1 MNREPNAG
9 EPNAGA
15 AMRVTIPDF
24 CLVVLAGAAKSGK
37 STFAR
42 THFTPAEVLSSDA
55 LVRADERSQEAAA
68 DATDALHRLVR
79 ERLAARR
86 LTVVDAAN
94 LRHEDRRQLVAI
106 AREYHAMPV
115 ALAFDIPAS
124 ICQERAG
131 RAVGRRVIRNQC
143 QVLRDALRRLRR
155 EGFLSEYRF
164 RSPQEVDA
172 VVIERRRLRTDRRE
186 DRGPFDVIGD
196 LHGCFDE
203 SIALLGRLG
212 YGVERGEQA
221 AGGRLRVSHP
231 DGRRLIFLGDLV
243 DRGPNSADCL
253 RLAMDAVAAGAALCV
268 PGNHD
273 DKLGRKLRGRDVK
286 VSHVLARTLEQL
298 AAEPPEWSAQAA
310 AFIDSLPD
318 HYELDGGRLVVAH
331 AGMKESMQG
340 RSSRTV
346 RDFALYGETTGE
358 TDEFG
363 MPVRHE
369 WAAEYRGAAQVV
381 YGHTPVPAAE
391 WLNRT
396 ICLDTGCV
404 FGGRLTA
411 LRYPENEL
419 VSVPAARVY
428 TEPGGRRVTGA
439 GGTPPACR

>member
-1 MNREPNAG
+1 MSSTPEPR
-9 EPNAGA
+9 PNAGA

-55 LVRADERSQEAAA
+55 DLIRK
-68 DATDALHRLVR
+68 
-79 ERLAARR
+79 RLAARR

-94 LRHEDRRQLVAI
+94 LNPEDRRQLVAI

-143 QVLRDALRRLRR
+143 QLLRDALRHPLRR

-164 RSPQEVDA
+164 RSPQEADA
-172 VVIERRRLRTDRRE
+172 VVVERRRLRTDRRE
-186 DRGPFDVIGD
+186 DRGPFDIIGD

-203 SIALLGRLG
+203 AIALLGRLG
-212 YGVERGEQA
+212 YVVERGEQA
-221 AGGRLRVSHP
+221 AGGRFRVSHP

-243 DRGPNSADCL
+243 DRGPNSTDCL
-253 RLAMDAVAAGAALCV
+253 RLAIDAVAAGAALCV

-273 DKLGRKLRGRDVK
+273 DKLGRKLRGRNVQ
-286 VSHVLARTLEQL
+286 VNRVLARTLEQL
-298 AAEPPEWSAQAA
+298 AAEPPEWSARVAE
-310 AFIDSLPD
+310 FIDSLPA

-331 AGMKESMQG
+331 AGMKEAMQG
-340 RSSRTV
+340 RDSRTV

-358 TDEFG
+358 TDQFG
-363 MPVRHE
+363 LPVRHE

-419 VSVPAARVY
+419 VSVQAERVY
-428 TEPGGRRVTGA
+428 TEPGGRRVAGA
-439 GGTPPACR
+439 GGAPPPLPPVGTRPAG